1 MNIWKHFPTKKS
13 REKHIK
19 LVEKG
24 LKEQYTP
31 RMKKLTFFT
40 GKTVDKVN
48 KSRMQPIFLPVVKA
62 FMGPF
67 KAGFYQTFAALFGAS
82 LKKEYHPEERRI
94 NW

>member
-1 MNIWKHFPTKKS
+1 MNIWKHFPTKNLGK
-13 REKHIK
+13 KHIK

-31 RMKKLTFFT
+31 KNEEIDIFT

-48 KSRMQPIFLPVVKA
+48 KPRMQPIFLPVVKA

-67 KAGFYQTFAALFGAS
+67 KAGFTKHLQLYLELA
-82 LKKEYHPEERRI
+82 
-94 NW
+94 